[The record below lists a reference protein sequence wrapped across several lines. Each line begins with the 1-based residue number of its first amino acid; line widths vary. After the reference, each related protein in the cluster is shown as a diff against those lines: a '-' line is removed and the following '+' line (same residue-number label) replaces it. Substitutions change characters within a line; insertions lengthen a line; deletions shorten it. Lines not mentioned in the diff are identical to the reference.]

1 MVPAAVLILLVLLT
15 NVTPVWAETYGLP
28 FRFELNQ
35 GQADSTVK
43 YIAHAAGF
51 TANLN
56 EKTITLN
63 LRHPVR
69 MRFAGAN
76 PNVMITAQAEMPL
89 QSHYYRG
96 QSSNWQTDIKNYE
109 RLLYRNVYPGIDA
122 VFRGNGRILEFD
134 FVVHPGSNPESI
146 ALDFSG
152 QQDATIVEDGVLV
165 LKTED
170 GDVRLHAP
178 RIHQEKNYQQTPV
191 AGRFVKKGDTFG
203 FHVAGYD
210 KAQTL
215 VIDPALTFSTYD
227 GGGPGNETPTGIT
240 FDQAGNLYVSYST
253 FDAADE
259 NEFQF
264 SVHKIPRDGSKG
276 YITKIWEFRTNT
288 SANAL
293 TLDASGNAY
302 IAGVADNTPPGPQV
316 VPTKNAIQ
324 PLDAGG
330 IDAFVV
336 KLGPTGEIVF
346 STYLGGS
353 GDETANAIGLDGAG
367 GFWVAGTT
375 TSTNFPTRNA
385 FQKTN
390 AGGRDSFLTRFNTA
404 GTEILYSTYFGGD
417 ADDSIKR
424 LVIDSGGNVLVAG
437 ETTSSAFPG
446 ISGSL
451 QSLTP
456 ECTNTAIPATARP
469 CIRIFLSKL
478 NAAGTAV
485 LQSVAVKLAGGDN
498 SLNGFARA
506 PDGGVFIG
514 RAGTPGNGTTTY
526 FVEKFGTA
534 FGLIYSKQIFAKIN
548 DISVDTSGSV
558 YITGSAEAADVRGV
572 QVAQFP
578 IVNSLK
584 PTTTDTDLFV
594 MKLPPDG
601 GFPIYSTLLSA
612 TCTAPCLD
620 PNGSGE
626 VGYVITTDAQ
636 NRAYVAGITTGFDFP
651 TTDGSHGFAPSR
663 VSGFDPVVFALD
675 TNVAHSTTLYTRLEE
690 WNPFIA
696 YTGTWF
702 PNGSPNSGH
711 SGRAAKLALDSGS
724 KFSLSFTG
732 AGELKWFGCKDE
744 WAGIARVFLDGTL
757 RTTVDTYSA
766 PGSCRQLILSL
777 PGIGPGSH
785 NFTVE
790 VTGTRNPASRSNWIW
805 IDTIEITSVGD
816 ITLGA
821 PTTGSGAG
829 NSTNTTRIEQTNS
842 AIQYSGRWF
851 QNTNVVHSGG
861 SAVLA
866 TEKGSKATL
875 SFSGTGVQWIGF
887 GDQWSGIANIF
898 VDGVFKT
905 EVDTFASPTRAKT
918 VLYSTTGLPP
928 GNHTITIEVTG
939 RRSAR
944 SAQNWIW
951 IDAFDVTGAGGG
963 STPGPTNGT
972 FTRVEQESGT
982 VQKIGQWYTNVN
994 GTHSGGTAILA
1005 IDAGTQVSFGWNCQS
1020 VCRWCASA

>member
-1 MVPAAVLILLVLLT
+1 MVPAAVLILLALLT

-43 YIAHAAGF
+43 YIAHTAGF

-56 EKTITLN
+56 EKAITLN

-76 PNVMITAQAEMPL
+76 PNVRITAQAEMPL

-96 QSSNWQTDIKNYE
+96 QSSNWQTDIRNYE
-109 RLLYRNVYPGIDA
+109 RLLYSNVYPGIDA
-122 VFRGNGRILEFD
+122 VFRGNGRTLEFD
-134 FVVHPGSNPESI
+134 FVVHPGSNPETI

-152 QQDATIVEDGVLV
+152 QQDVTLDKDGVLI
-165 LKTED
+165 LKTQD

-178 RIHQEKNYQQTPV
+178 RIHQEKNQHRTPV
-191 AGRFVKKGDTFG
+191 AGRFVKKGERFG
-203 FHVAGYD
+203 FQLANYD
-210 KAQTL
+210 KSQLL
-215 VIDPALTFSTYD
+215 VIDPALTFSTYVKQ
-227 GGGPGNETPTGIT
+227 GAGNETPTGIT
-240 FDQAGNLYVSYST
+240 FDHAGNIYVSYST
-253 FDAADE
+253 FDAGDF

-264 SVHKIPRDGSKG
+264 VVYKIPRDASPG
-276 YITKIWEFRTNT
+276 YITNIWEFRTNT
-288 SANAL
+288 FANAI
-293 TLDASGNAY
+293 TLDAGGNAY
-302 IAGVADNTPPGPQV
+302 IAGTADNTPPGPQT
-316 VPTKNAIQ
+316 VPTVNAIQ
-324 PLDAGG
+324 PQDGGG

-336 KLGPTGEIVF
+336 KLDPTGKILF

-353 GDETANAIGLDGAG
+353 GDESATAIGLDGGG

-375 TSTNFPTRNA
+375 TSTNFPSRNA
-385 FQKTN
+385 FQNSN
-390 AGGRDSFLTRFNTA
+390 AGGRDGFLTRFNTA
-404 GTEILYSTYFGGD
+404 GTEILYSTYFGGN
-417 ADDSIKR
+417 ADDTIKR
-424 LVIDSGGNVLVAG
+424 LLIDSTGNVFIAG
-437 ETTSSAFPG
+437 ETASSTFPG
-446 ISGSL
+446 ISESL
-451 QSLTP
+451 QSSTP
-456 ECTNTAIPATARP
+456 ECTDSANGGVARP
-469 CIRIFLSKL
+469 CVRIFLSKI

-485 LQSVAVKLAGGDN
+485 LQSSALKLADGDN
-498 SLNGFARA
+498 FLNGFARA
-506 PDGGVFIG
+506 PDGSLFIG
-514 RAGTPGNGTTTY
+514 RAGSVGAAPATY
-526 FVEKFGTA
+526 FVEKFNAA

-548 DISVDTSGSV
+548 DIAVDTSGSV
-558 YITGSAEAADVRGV
+558 YLTGSVEAADVKGV
-572 QVAQFP
+572 QLAQFP
-578 IVNSLK
+578 IVNSLR

-601 GFPIYSTLLSA
+601 GFPVYSTLLSA
-612 TCTAPCLD
+612 TCTFC
-620 PNGSGE
+620 PNPDGSSE
-626 VGYVITTDAQ
+626 VGHVIATDAQ
-636 NRAYVAGITTGFDFP
+636 NRAYVAGTSTGTDFP
-651 TTDGSHGFAPSR
+651 TTDGSHGFPPFR
-663 VSGFDPVVFALD
+663 VSNFDPVVFVLD
-675 TNVAHSTTLYTRLEE
+675 TNVPHSTTLYTRLEE
-690 WNPFIA
+690 WNPFIT

-702 PNGSPNSGH
+702 PNASPNSGH
-711 SGRAAKLALDSGS
+711 SGGAAKLALDSGS
-724 KFSLSFTG
+724 KFSVSFTG

-757 RTTVDTYSA
+757 RATVDTYSA

-790 VTGTRNPASRSNWIW
+790 LTGTRNPASQSNWIW

-821 PTTGSGAG
+821 PTTGSGSG
-829 NSTNTTRIEQTNS
+829 NSTNTTRIEQTSS

-875 SFSGTGVQWIGF
+875 RFSGTGVKWIGF
-887 GDQWSGIANIF
+887 ADQWSGIANIF

-905 EVDTFASPTRAKT
+905 EVDTFASPAHAKT
-918 VLYSTTGLPP
+918 VLYSTTGLTP

-951 IDAFDVTGAGGG
+951 IDAFDVTGAGGE

-972 FTRVEQESGT
+972 FTRVEQDSGT
-982 VQKIGQWYTNVN
+982 VQKIGQ
-994 GTHSGGTAILA
+994 
-1005 IDAGTQVSFGWNCQS
+1005 
-1020 VCRWCASA
+1020 